1 MSENATAESRPS
13 RSSASARAKSN
24 KNTGIT
30 RAPSPSSPSRA
41 SPRSISISSAI
52 RDRNARS
59 QYRNSAESR
68 NSLCVPPAGLPT
80 SRLST
85 RSPCS
90 PSSAPAYVAP
100 PSTPPGAGLE
110 PGSDERAVA
119 FRARCIAA
127 THSEHEPTPTSVS
140 VTRTAGVVPASSPT
154 SSPPTS
160 PPNRGIAAAVLSAD
174 SISPIPRGGTRRSL
188 PRGRSVTLTI
198 FTVVS
203 RQTLGATARAA
214 GGARR

>member
-30 RAPSPSSPSRA
+30 RTPSPSSPVRA

-52 RDRNARS
+52 RARNARS

-85 RSPCS
+85 RSPFS

-100 PSTPPGAGLE
+100 PSPPPPPGLE

-140 VTRTAGVVPASSPT
+140 VTCTAGVVVVVPTSSSPT
-154 SSPPTS
+154 SPL
-160 PPNRGIAAAVLSAD
+160 NRGIAAAFLSAD